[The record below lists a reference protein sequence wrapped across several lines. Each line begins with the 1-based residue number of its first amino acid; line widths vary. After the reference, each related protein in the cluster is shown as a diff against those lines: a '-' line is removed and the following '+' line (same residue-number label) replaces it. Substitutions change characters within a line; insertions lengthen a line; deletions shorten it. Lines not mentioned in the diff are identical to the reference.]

1 MSSTPK
7 HLAMYEA
14 FGWSPPVFAHVGL
27 LLDKDR
33 QKLSKRHGSIDVA
46 SFRDKMGVFPETL
59 TNFVALLGWS
69 HNESRDIMSM
79 QDLIRN
85 VSAAVGQVGPSDLL
99 LGQYEIHER

>member
-7 HLAMYEA
+7 HLAIYEA
-14 FGWSPPVFAHVGL
+14 LGWSPPVFAHVGL

-59 TNFVALLGWS
+59 TNYEHARP
-69 HNESRDIMSM
+69 HQKCKCRSRS
-79 QDLIRN
+79 
-85 VSAAVGQVGPSDLL
+85 S
-99 LGQYEIHER
+99 